1 MGLFGRKTSKALT
14 PEEAVRK
21 ISTLVND
28 RDFNKLQTKLRDKTG
43 EVYRAEVKRWAT
55 EHEDPEV
62 NKVGRSL

>member
-1 MGLFGRKTSKALT
+1 MGLFGKKASKVLT

-28 RDFNKLQTKLRDKTG
+28 RDFNKLQSKLHNKSG
-43 EVYRAEVKRWAT
+43 EVYRAEVKRWAI